1 MSAGRHIP
9 RPPEPVPGAPAPLRR
24 TLVRTVHFYE
34 VDSMGIMWFG
44 NYCRM
49 MDEAG
54 AHLRAMCGLS
64 YDDFR
69 REGIMAPVKRME
81 VDYKLPLVL
90 GERAEIVASMPWN
103 EAMRIDTEFTIH
115 KQDGRVAAT
124 GWMVQLLAS
133 APDMAPIYVETPLIA
148 RIRERW
154 RRGEFLECQ

>member
-1 MSAGRHIP
+1 MKTTRHAA
-9 RPPEPVPGAPAPLRR
+9 RAPEPAPGSPPPLKR

-44 NYCRM
+44 NYCRL

-69 REGIMAPVKRME
+69 REGIVAPVKRME
-81 VDYKLPLVL
+81 VDYRLPLVL
-90 GERAEIVASMPWN
+90 GEEVRIVATMPWN
-103 EAMRIDTEFTIH
+103 DALRIDTEFEVY
-115 KQDGRVAAT
+115 KQDGRLAAT

-133 APDMAPIYVETPLIA
+133 APDMSPIYVEVPLIS

-154 RRGEFLECQ
+154 RKGEFSECR